1 MSISGAGGVGM
12 GGGAAGMGGAAG
24 IGGTAGA
31 TAGSPASSA
40 TAPGGAAQPGLP
52 QNMQSLVNAMKDFSS
67 AEILI
72 ALMLANAANGKD
84 DEKSSGSAAAGFL
97 AGLAMAGGLAQ
108 GGGDINLSVEVAGA
122 QAPGAAGGAG
132 GAGFGLNVSV

>member
-12 GGGAAGMGGAAG
+12 GGGAAGIGGAAG
-24 IGGTAGA
+24 MAGA
-31 TAGSPASSA
+31 AGASAASPSSSA
-40 TAPGGAAQPGLP
+40 SAPGGATPASLP

-84 DEKSSGSAAAGFL
+84 DEKSGSSAAAGFL
-97 AGLAMAGGLAQ
+97 AGLALAGGLAQ
-108 GGGDINLSVEVAGA
+108 GGGDGLPADPTGT
-122 QAPGAAGGAG
+122 QAPAAAGGAG
-132 GAGFGLNVSV
+132 GAGMSMNVSV

>member
-1 MSISGAGGVGM
+1 M
-12 GGGAAGMGGAAG
+12 
-24 IGGTAGA
+24 
-31 TAGSPASSA
+31 
-40 TAPGGAAQPGLP
+40 P

-84 DEKSSGSAAAGFL
+84 DEKSGGSAAAGFL

-108 GGGDINLSVEVAGA
+108 SGGDINLSVEVAGA

-132 GAGFGLNVSV
+132 GAGLGLNVSV